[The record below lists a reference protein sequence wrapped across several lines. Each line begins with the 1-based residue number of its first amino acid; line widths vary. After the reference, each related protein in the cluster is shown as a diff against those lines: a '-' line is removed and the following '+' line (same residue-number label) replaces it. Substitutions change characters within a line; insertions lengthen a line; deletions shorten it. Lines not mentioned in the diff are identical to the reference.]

1 MVLIMDQRNTT
12 TTAITT
18 GIIRN
23 YPKLRGLAAVAV
35 AMAVGLGVG
44 AHPTIIQQ
52 QPQEQHLRKNEDVAG
67 KAVLPTREGGKADY

>member
-1 MVLIMDQRNTT
+1 M
-12 TTAITT
+12 
-18 GIIRN
+18 
-23 YPKLRGLAAVAV
+23 AV

-67 KAVLPTREGGKADY
+67 KAVLPTREGGKVDY